1 MRAVSPSKAPPFQAK
16 RCPRDTSAAVSGPV
30 GTVATED
37 REPVFGASDPIIRSR
52 NRRG

>member
-1 MRAVSPSKAPPFQAK
+1 MRAVSPSKAPPFQAV
-16 RCPRDTSAAVSGPV
+16 RCPPDTFAAVSEPIGA
-30 GTVATED
+30 VATDD